1 MTKNMTDTLEA
12 MLARG
17 NDSAMLRLTLA
28 ARYLEQG
35 ESERALEHA
44 EIAVQLDP
52 DYSAAW
58 RLLGKAQAAL
68 GLAERAAETFRHGV
82 SVARRRGDEQ
92 AAKEM
97 QVFLRRLEAAK
108 G

>member
-1 MTKNMTDTLEA
+1 MTENLEA

-28 ARYLEQG
+28 ARYFEQN
-35 ESERALEHA
+35 ENERALEHA
-44 EIAVQLDP
+44 KVAVQLDA

-58 RLLGKAQAAL
+58 RLLGKVQESL
-68 GLAERAAETFRHGV
+68 GLVERAAETFRQGV

-97 QVFLRRLEAAK
+97 QVFLRRLESAK